1 MTSTHHHSSRG
12 RPRGS
17 AAGPPITLN
26 VSSATQTMATNIIS
40 AQNLSKTAESLFSSH
55 LASALNTISDSQYFQ
70 DSISPS
76 SIRHQFET
84 NDPSNPNSTAVL
96 MNNMKWL
103 LASMSKGRDVSDFFP
118 HVVKLVSCPSLEIR
132 KMVYTYLTHYA
143 DHDASCR
150 DLSLLSINAF
160 QRDLSD
166 SNPFIRPLALRVLT
180 SIRVVEVLQIQILA
194 VQTCGKDSSPH
205 VRKCA
210 ANALAKLYPRS
221 DSDSRAVLK
230 NCLKDILM
238 EENCTTVLSSAMVSF
253 VEMCPEELD
262 LLHGCFRKICH
273 LLTDMDE
280 WGQIVVLD
288 VMQRYCRTYFK
299 KPDNNRLG
307 GESAEVIDGQR
318 KVVRTIQS
326 DGTVTVGS
334 LNQEDDWSGTV
345 ADGFSLG
352 LLEGRALDNKQGSR
366 GGIAGGST
374 MPVAKQKR
382 RVVRKGFYSDEEDES
397 SEEEVVVPSLHLGQ
411 RAISNG
417 VTGIQKR
424 DVMGFHTHGNE
435 PKQNPAGSLNV
446 FDEEE
451 SLHEDHRL
459 LLRSSLPLLKSRN
472 AGVVLGVCSLHY
484 YCGIAS
490 IQIRSALGK
499 ALVRIYHDRREIQFV
514 VLNSIRSLVWEC
526 PSAFTPFLR
535 DFFVKAMDPSFT
547 RLVKLDILS
556 ALCLEPD
563 AILAVLQELRTYIRH
578 HDKEFVCASIRLVGK
593 LSEMAR
599 IVHDRI
605 GKKAGNAIYERDQAN
620 KIGLNCL
627 SGLVT
632 LSEVS
637 DHEEVVGECVG
648 AMHRIMLLLQSQ
660 EGVKSVCDDPNRIQE
675 KALRRLLLLAL
686 RSMSGALE
694 DMKETEAKS
703 DDMANESD
711 LQGVMLLTTDKVSP
725 ALWMIGEWLTGK
737 SNSLNV
743 LKVESVKKADVQYEV
758 LRLIA
763 KTFILMDKS
772 AKCQA
777 VHMASKV
784 LLTDCSKEDFAL
796 SEFILSL
803 GRIDVIHDV
812 RDRARFESLLI
823 YLSKG
828 IRFDSETLP
837 AATQDVQKLSIDQA
851 RLILLS
857 QKPAS
862 SWLPIESEGQKQFNI
877 FRFGTLSSL
886 LSRQAGAAYYPL
898 PSWAESDSPTALRD
912 PVKSDPLPSA
922 KAKNSSRGKSDGW
935 IVDNNKKTE
944 FYDSSDSSSP
954 SDGSSSSDSSS
965 ESSVTSSSSSS
976 SENDESSVG
985 SSSDTDE
992 STSSDDVKHNDGR
1005 PPHVANK
1012 HLLSVDKGPVAGIN
1026 SSDTSSND
1034 ESSSNS
1040 EDESSVD
1047 GQYPP
1052 KSNGV
1057 TKLTASLIDVNY
1069 DSSKTRNTYDT
1080 QGNDLDKDYT
1090 MSTLAN
1096 GLEGLVMAPIVYDKD
1111 VEGKGNIESESS
1123 MWISVVRHELSG
1135 GLEASIRFL
1144 RGSSRQ
1150 NEAKLMGLN
1159 PQIASVICF
1168 QFKFENKRSDGC
1180 PIRRIRLIPKKNP
1193 KTNIVPV
1200 AKSMLPLEIAT
1211 LDTTKISYAV
1221 VGIEFS
1227 QASDKDGAMWA
1238 KFDVKSDRGVIPID
1252 ICPSLAELIEPIQM
1266 SQHEFDTAARK
1277 LQGIHQQTMASFKA
1291 SFDNIL
1297 ETVLKVSSIA
1307 VVEECTSDLF
1317 KFAGV
1322 LPASRTPVLL
1332 SVKCSSSLGSVD
1344 IQIYCDNAMAL
1355 SPLLSSFKSA
1365 ISNDGIEDKKD

>member
-1 MTSTHHHSSRG
+1 M
-12 RPRGS
+12 
-17 AAGPPITLN
+17 AA
-26 VSSATQTMATNIIS
+26 NIMS

-84 NDPSNPNSTAVL
+84 NDPSNPNSIPVL

-143 DHDASCR
+143 DHDAACR

-180 SIRVVEVLQIQILA
+180 SIRVAEVLQIQILA
-194 VQTCGKDSSPH
+194 VQTCGKDNSPN

-221 DSDSRAVLK
+221 DADSRAVLK
-230 NCLKDILM
+230 SLLKGILM
-238 EENCTTVLSSAMVSF
+238 EETCTAVLSSAMVSF

-299 KPDNNRLG
+299 RPMNVDDNLG
-307 GESAEVIDGQR
+307 GGSAEVIDGQR
-318 KVVRTIQS
+318 RVVRTIQL
-326 DGTVTVGS
+326 DGSVTVGES
-334 LNQEDDWSGTV
+334 LNPENRSSVKVGNGMT
-345 ADGFSLG
+345 
-352 LLEGRALDNKQGSR
+352 ALNSKQGST
-366 GGIAGGST
+366 SMT
-374 MPVAKQKR
+374 KQKR

-397 SEEEVVVPSLHLGQ
+397 SEEEILLPSHNLCQGKTVMQ
-411 RAISNG
+411 N
-417 VTGIQKR
+417 R
-424 DVMGFHTHGNE
+424 DVMGFHTSRNE
-435 PKQNPAGSLNV
+435 QSKQNPGGNSNA
-446 FDEEE
+446 FDEDEL
-451 SLHEDHRL
+451 LHEDHRL

-563 AILAVLQELRTYIRH
+563 AIHAVLLELRTYIRH

-605 GKKAGNAIYERDQAN
+605 GKKTGNAIYERDQAN
-620 KIGLNCL
+620 KVALNCL

-637 DHEEVVGECVG
+637 DHEEVVGECVNQ
-648 AMHRIMLLLQSQ
+648 MHRIMLLLQTQ
-660 EGVKSVCDDPNRIQE
+660 EGGDSVCVDPNRIQE
-675 KALRRLLLLAL
+675 KALRRLLLLVL
-686 RSMSGALE
+686 RSLSGALE
-694 DMKETEAKS
+694 ETDETEEKS
-703 DDMANESD
+703 DDGTKESD
-711 LQGVMLLTTDKVSP
+711 VQEVILLTTDKVSP
-725 ALWMIGEWLTGK
+725 ALWMIGEWLTANSK
-737 SNSLNV
+737 SLSV
-743 LKVESVKKADVQYEV
+743 LKLDSVKKSDVQHEL

-763 KTFILMDKS
+763 KTFIAMDKS
-772 AKCQA
+772 AKCHA
-777 VHMASKV
+777 IHLASKV
-784 LLTDCSKEDFAL
+784 LLTDCPNEDCAI

-823 YLSKG
+823 FSSKG
-828 IRFDSETLP
+828 IRLDSETLP
-837 AATQDVQKLSIDQA
+837 TATQHTHKLSIDQA
-851 RLILLS
+851 KSMLLD
-857 QKPAS
+857 QKPTS

-877 FRFGTLSSL
+877 FRFGTLSSM
-886 LSRQAGAAYYPL
+886 LSRKAGAAYFPL
-898 PSWAESDSPTALRD
+898 PSWAESDSPTSLRD
-912 PVKSDPLPSA
+912 PIKPDPMPSP
-922 KAKNSSRGKSDGW
+922 KDGDSSRRKSDGW
-935 IVDNNKKTE
+935 IVDEKKKTK
-944 FYDSSDSSSP
+944 FYDSSESSSS
-954 SDGSSSSDSSS
+954 SDESSSSDSSS
-965 ESSVTSSSSSS
+965 ESSESSSSSSSS
-976 SENDESSVG
+976 SENDDSSEEG
-985 SSSDTDE
+985 SSDSDE
-992 STSSDDVKHNDGR
+992 STSTDDAKPHNRRQANVGHKHQQNGGK
-1005 PPHVANK
+1005 V
-1012 HLLSVDKGPVAGIN
+1012 PVCGMG
-1026 SSDTSSND
+1026 SSEELPS
-1034 ESSSNS
+1034 S
-1040 EDESSVD
+1040 EDESSID
-1047 GQYPP
+1047 AHSPP

-1057 TKLTASLIDVNY
+1057 TKPTASLIDMNH
-1069 DSSKTRNTYDT
+1069 DSSNMRTTSDT
-1080 QGNDLDKDYT
+1080 QRNDFNKDYT
-1090 MSTLAN
+1090 LSALTN
-1096 GLEGLVMAPIVYDKD
+1096 GLEGLVMEPLVYDKD
-1111 VEGKGNIESESS
+1111 VKANGNIESESS
-1123 MWISVVRHELSG
+1123 KWITVVRHDLSG
-1135 GLEASIRFL
+1135 GLEACIRFL
-1144 RGSSRQ
+1144 RRSARE
-1150 NEAKLMGLN
+1150 NEAKLIGLN
-1159 PQIASVICF
+1159 PQTAHVICF
-1168 QFKFENKRSDGC
+1168 QVKFENKRSDGL
-1180 PIRRIRLIPKKNP
+1180 PIRRIRLLPKKNP
-1193 KTNIVPV
+1193 KANTISVVKNILPV
-1200 AKSMLPLEIAT
+1200 EIAS
-1211 LDTTKISYAV
+1211 LDKSKISYAV
-1221 VGIEFS
+1221 VGLEFP
-1227 QASDKDGAMWA
+1227 QASDRDGAMWA

-1252 ICPSLAELIEPIQM
+1252 ICPPLAEIIEPTHM
-1266 SQHEFDTAARK
+1266 SQHEFDTATYK
-1277 LQGIHQQTMASFKA
+1277 LQGIHQHAMTSFKA
-1291 SFDNIL
+1291 SFDKISEKVL
-1297 ETVLKVSSIA
+1297 EASSIA
-1307 VVEECTSDLF
+1307 VVEGCSSDHF

-1322 LPASRTPVLL
+1322 LPESRNPVLL
-1332 SVKCSSSLGSVD
+1332 SVKCDSSSGSVEMHVN
-1344 IQIYCDNAMAL
+1344 CDNAMAL
-1355 SPLLSSFKSA
+1355 GPLLSSFKSA
-1365 ISNDGIEDKKD
+1365 ISNDRIEDNKD

>member
-1 MTSTHHHSSRG
+1 M
-12 RPRGS
+12 
-17 AAGPPITLN
+17 
-26 VSSATQTMATNIIS
+26 
-40 AQNLSKTAESLFSSH
+40 
-55 LASALNTISDSQYFQ
+55 
-70 DSISPS
+70 
-76 SIRHQFET
+76 
-84 NDPSNPNSTAVL
+84 
-96 MNNMKWL
+96 
-103 LASMSKGRDVSDFFP
+103 SDFFP

-221 DSDSRAVLK
+221 DADSRKVLK
-230 NCLKDILM
+230 NLLKGVLL

-299 KPDNNRLG
+299 RPDSNQLG
-307 GESAEVIDGQR
+307 GGSAEVIDGQR

-334 LNQEDDWSGTV
+334 LGQEDGSSV
-345 ADGFSLG
+345 VVDGASLG
-352 LLEGRALDNKQGSR
+352 LLEGRNLDTAQQVSR
-366 GGIAGGST
+366 VEKGIVGGSNR
-374 MPVAKQKR
+374 MSMAKQKR

-397 SEEEVVVPSLHLGQ
+397 SEEEIFVPS
-411 RAISNG
+411 AMS
-417 VTGIQKR
+417 TGAMGTQKR

-435 PKQNPAGSLNV
+435 PPKRKPGNLSV

-451 SLHEDHRL
+451 LLHEDHRL

-484 YCGIAS
+484 YCGVAS

-563 AILAVLQELRTYIRH
+563 AIHAVLQELRTYIRH
-578 HDKEFVCASIRLVGK
+578 QDKEFVCASIRLVGK
-593 LSEMAR
+593 LSEMAQ

-605 GKKAGNAIYERDQAN
+605 GKKTGNAVYESDQAN
-620 KIGLNCL
+620 KIALNCL

-637 DHEEVVGECVG
+637 DNEEVVGECVNV
-648 AMHRIMLLLQSQ
+648 MHRIMLLLQSQ
-660 EGVKSVCDDPNRIQE
+660 EGGESVCDDPNHIQE
-675 KALRRLLLLAL
+675 KALRRLLLLVL
-686 RSMSGALE
+686 RSLTGTLE
-694 DMKETEAKS
+694 EPKDTEANTDEITNGS
-703 DDMANESD
+703 DS
-711 LQGVMLLTTDKVSP
+711 QGVMVLSTGKVSP
-725 ALWMIGEWLTGK
+725 ALWTVGEWLTTK
-737 SNSLNV
+737 IKRLNL
-743 LKVESVKKADVQYEV
+743 LKLETLKKADIQNEV

-763 KTFILMDKS
+763 KTFTLMDKS

-777 VHMASKV
+777 VHLASKV
-784 LLTDCSKEDFAL
+784 LLTESSNEDLAIC
-796 SEFILSL
+796 EFILSL
-803 GRIDVIHDV
+803 GRIDVTHDV

-823 YLSKG
+823 SSSRG
-828 IRFDSETLP
+828 MRFDSEGLP
-837 AATQDVQKLSIDQA
+837 TAAHDVHKLSMNEA
-851 RLILLS
+851 KSMLLN
-857 QKPAS
+857 QKPTA

-877 FRFGTLSSL
+877 FRFGTLSSM
-886 LSRQAGAAYYPL
+886 LSRKAGAAYIPL

-912 PVKSDPLPSA
+912 PVKHNSLPSG
-922 KAKNSSRGKSDGW
+922 KAKDSSRKTSDGW
-935 IVDNNKKTE
+935 IVDDSKKTE
-944 FYDSSDSSSP
+944 FYDSSDSSSS
-954 SDGSSSSDSSS
+954 SDKSSSSDSSS
-965 ESSVTSSSSSS
+965 VSSATSSSSSS
-976 SENDESSVG
+976 PWANDESSEQG
-985 SSSDTDE
+985 SSDTDE
-992 STSSDDVKHNDGR
+992 STSSDDAKKRVRQHTNGVNIHR
-1005 PPHVANK
+1005 QHVDAVPADEID
-1012 HLLSVDKGPVAGIN
+1012 LSE
-1026 SSDTSSND
+1026 TSSND
-1034 ESSSNS
+1034 ESSSSS
-1040 EDESSVD
+1040 EDESSED
-1047 GQYPP
+1047 AASPP
-1052 KSNGV
+1052 TGNGV
-1057 TKLTASLIDVNY
+1057 TNITASLIDVNY
-1069 DSSKTRNTYDT
+1069 DSNKTNISHGI
-1080 QGNDLDKDYT
+1080 QGDDFNKDYT
-1090 MSTLAN
+1090 LSNLTD
-1096 GLEGLVMAPIVYDKD
+1096 GLEGLVMAPLVLDKND
-1111 VEGKGNIESESS
+1111 KSKGNIETESS
-1123 MWISVVRHELSG
+1123 KWTNVVRHELSG
-1135 GLEASIRFL
+1135 GLEVSIRFL

-1159 PQIASVICF
+1159 PQIASVNCF
-1168 QFKFENKRSDGC
+1168 QIKFENKRSDGC
-1180 PIRRIRLIPKKNP
+1180 PIRRIRLIPKKNL

-1200 AKSMLPLEIAT
+1200 AKSILPVEIAA
-1211 LDTTKISYAV
+1211 LDKAKISYAV
-1221 VGIEFS
+1221 VGLEFS

-1238 KFDVKSDRGVIPID
+1238 KFDVKSDRGTFPID
-1252 ICPSLAELIEPIQM
+1252 VCPPLAETIEPIAM
-1266 SQHEFDTAARK
+1266 SQKEFDIAANK

-1291 SFDNIL
+1291 SFDNL
-1297 ETVLKVSSIA
+1297 LDKVMEVSSMA
-1307 VVEECTSDLF
+1307 VVEGGPSGIF
-1317 KFAGV
+1317 KFSGV
-1322 LPASRTPVLL
+1322 LPKSRTPVLL
-1332 SVKCSSSLGSVD
+1332 SVKCNSSTESVD
-1344 IQIYCDNAMAL
+1344 MHIYCDNAMAL

-1365 ISNDGIEDKKD
+1365 LGNHKAEYNND